1 MPKFTRAV
9 LALSTATLPTIV
21 QAQQITLD
29 PITLYATDEYVIGQV
44 EVDEDDLKAAENGGL
59 ADLFRSEPGVSVD
72 GGIALTE
79 RVYVNGIDQE
89 QMAVTID
96 GALQNNRMWHHTT
109 TNLIDPGLL
118 KAARVDAGVAPADA
132 GPDALAG
139 SIEYETK
146 SALDLLEDGQ
156 NFGGKLTT
164 GYASNGERATGALT
178 LYGRQ
183 GPVDALLYAKR
194 ATGDDYEGGD
204 GKTVKYTGADL
215 SSYMV
220 KLGAEANGWRFE
232 YGGMQVQD
240 DSLRPFRPNVTDY
253 TYRPS
258 APRYFDM
265 TQTTHTLKVGRSEAA
280 EGLFNP
286 ELLLSSSEG
295 KQTAE
300 EVSSDDPLWTNA
312 VSDTKSAIL
321 QNHSRFGQTE
331 VTAGIDLHNRT
342 SSADDYWGSGAIHG
356 FQEESHNTGL
366 FVQARGSAGQFDF
379 SSGLRYDWNRFNGTQ
394 GEEFKTDGAS
404 ANANVTWNATDALSF
419 DAGYSTVFGGIPV
432 DYSFNQWAPH
442 PFSEQ
447 PRPTRS
453 QNMILGANWS
463 QNGTTINAEYFRTKV
478 GNARD
483 TASRRTDGPSPYY
496 NGHAYYFI
504 SEAKEIR
511 SQGWRLSLGQ
521 NWTGGSATLRYSD
534 IEMEV
539 DGKAPTSLDLQGFGT
554 IPGRVLTL
562 DARHQVTRDLTFGGV
577 IEHAFGMSHQGVD
590 PDDEPRRDFEA
601 YTLVNVYG
609 EYKPARYENL
619 TIRAEIN
626 NLFDED
632 YVDRASFGGDYE
644 FVIPQKEP
652 GRSIALTANFTF

>member
-1 MPKFTRAV
+1 MPKFSRAV
-9 LALSTATLPTIV
+9 LALSTATLPAIV

-59 ADLFRSEPGVSVD
+59 ADLFRSQPGVSVD

-146 SALDLLEDGQ
+146 SALDLLEEGQ

-194 ATGDDYEGGD
+194 ATGSDYEGGD

-253 TYRPS
+253 TFRPS
-258 APRYFDM
+258 APYYYDM
-265 TQTTHTLKVGRSEAA
+265 TQNTHTLKIGRTEASDP
-280 EGLFNP
+280 LFNP
-286 ELLLSSSEG
+286 ELLISSSESEMTG
-295 KQTAE
+295 MELAREDSRSPNNSRGNAESFTA
-300 EVSSDDPLWTNA
+300 V
-312 VSDTKSAIL
+312 L
-321 QNHSRFGQTE
+321 QNHFRFGGTE
-331 VTAGIDLHNRT
+331 FSAGVDLHNRT
-342 SSADDYWGSGAIHG
+342 SKFDDFYWNVDRETGEITGSTSTSDR
-356 FQEESHNTGL
+356 EDSHNTGV
-366 FVQARGSAGQFDF
+366 FVQARGSYGQFDY
-379 SSGLRYDWNRFNGTQ
+379 SSGLRYDWNRFTGKDGN
-394 GEEFKTDGAS
+394 EFDSDGAS

-419 DAGYSTVFGGIPV
+419 DAGYSSVFGGIPLNQGWELWKEA
-432 DYSFNQWAPH
+432 DYTALRSA
-442 PFSEQ
+442 
-447 PRPTRS
+447 RS
-453 QNMILGANWS
+453 QNAILGATWEQGGS
-463 QNGTTINAEYFRTKV
+463 TIGAEIFRTKI
-478 GNARD
+478 GNARN
-483 TASRRTDGPSPYY
+483 DGDV
-496 NGHAYYFI
+496 
-504 SEAKEIR
+504 KEIR
-511 SQGWRLSLGQ
+511 SQGWRVAVGQ
-521 NWTGGSATLRYSD
+521 NWDGGNVTLRYSD
-534 IEMEV
+534 VDVEV
-539 DGKAPTSLDLQGFGT
+539 NGKEPTSIDVRGFGT
-554 IPGRVLTL
+554 IPGRALTL

-590 PDDEPRRDFEA
+590 PDGEPRRDFEA

-609 EYKPARYENL
+609 EYKPARYDNL
-619 TIRAEIN
+619 TLRAEIN